1 MTYMAQIIITSPQAV
16 GSVTITA
23 QEPGVVTY
31 HIYWDGRI
39 EKHIPK
45 TIQKG
50 YEKKY
55 KYVYHSSDTEEYEI
69 CTLDFFKIKEKE
81 NGIKLFKKPERTDI
95 SEDLKVSEGQTER
108 RILYENEDVA
118 EFGSNNGAT
127 FWRLYKAKSNNIEIV
142 RMPDYLNFISGTVT
156 ISYTFTATKRRYAS
170 PNAFAGFIGALATTR
185 LKLQTTGSCFKYGS
199 CFPSSEHVNGKS
211 IDTIYLND
219 KDEQLFITAMKKF
232 GFNKQVTG
240 RNKKVFTDAIQE
252 KKGTLHNSHLHSGF
266 NEAVVKIVTLS
277 ILILFLIS
285 CKQKVLSQPCQNLI
299 VKSSNNVF
307 LLGDSIVA
315 NSTFSNQV
323 NTSCA
328 TGKEGCILEK
338 LTTDYYS
345 SLSKE
350 SGSVLKLDK
359 THQLSLKIYKK
370 KSSTEE
376 HIRAYAL
383 LSVNNLVSDS
393 ILCYEYYNNAN
404 TLSCYEQIYYININ
418 QRKIWTVMLTYDEE
432 SAEANNVNIYK
443 IDLNTNRFRKEV
455 SKNEKAYKS
464 ASDKE
469 TAFIEGLYP
478 MTHHLFLSSKDKSE
492 DKRRFVS

>member
-1 MTYMAQIIITSPQAV
+1 
-16 GSVTITA
+16 
-23 QEPGVVTY
+23 
-31 HIYWDGRI
+31 
-39 EKHIPK
+39 
-45 TIQKG
+45 
-50 YEKKY
+50 
-55 KYVYHSSDTEEYEI
+55 
-69 CTLDFFKIKEKE
+69 
-81 NGIKLFKKPERTDI
+81 
-95 SEDLKVSEGQTER
+95 
-108 RILYENEDVA
+108 
-118 EFGSNNGAT
+118 
-127 FWRLYKAKSNNIEIV
+127 
-142 RMPDYLNFISGTVT
+142 
-156 ISYTFTATKRRYAS
+156 
-170 PNAFAGFIGALATTR
+170 
-185 LKLQTTGSCFKYGS
+185 
-199 CFPSSEHVNGKS
+199 
-211 IDTIYLND
+211 
-219 KDEQLFITAMKKF
+219 MKKF
-232 GFNKQVTG
+232 GFNKQITG

-252 KKGTLHNSHLHSGF
+252 RKGTLHNSHLHSGF

-285 CKQKVLSQPCQNLI
+285 CKQNALSQPCQSLNI
-299 VKSSNNVF
+299 KSTKDVF

-315 NSTFSNQV
+315 NSAFSSQV

-432 SAEANNVNIYK
+432 SAEANSAKIYI
-443 IDLNTNRFRKEV
+443 IDLVTNRFRKEV
-455 SKNEKAYKS
+455 SNNGKAYKS

-469 TAFIEGLYP
+469 TAFIKELYP
-478 MTHHLFLSSKDKSE
+478 MSHHLSLSPKDKSE

>member
-1 MTYMAQIIITSPQAV
+1 
-16 GSVTITA
+16 
-23 QEPGVVTY
+23 
-31 HIYWDGRI
+31 
-39 EKHIPK
+39 
-45 TIQKG
+45 
-50 YEKKY
+50 
-55 KYVYHSSDTEEYEI
+55 
-69 CTLDFFKIKEKE
+69 
-81 NGIKLFKKPERTDI
+81 
-95 SEDLKVSEGQTER
+95 
-108 RILYENEDVA
+108 
-118 EFGSNNGAT
+118 
-127 FWRLYKAKSNNIEIV
+127 
-142 RMPDYLNFISGTVT
+142 
-156 ISYTFTATKRRYAS
+156 
-170 PNAFAGFIGALATTR
+170 
-185 LKLQTTGSCFKYGS
+185 
-199 CFPSSEHVNGKS
+199 
-211 IDTIYLND
+211 
-219 KDEQLFITAMKKF
+219 MKKF

-277 ILILFLIS
+277 ILILLLIS

-315 NSTFSNQV
+315 NSAFSNQV

-345 SLSKE
+345 SFSKE

-393 ILCYEYYNNAN
+393 MLCYEYYNNAN

-432 SAEANNVNIYK
+432 SAEANSVNIYK

-455 SKNEKAYKS
+455 SNNEKAYKF
-464 ASDKE
+464 ANDKE
-469 TAFIEGLYP
+469 TAFIKELYP